1 MLDYPAWSP
10 DGSNIACTIVNRTW
24 NVAGLLAIRLSDATH
39 REIGT
44 RRWNLAKHLAW
55 VGIRD
60 LVLTARQPGD
70 EVMQLWDVSISTGQT
85 RRLTADLDSYDWFS
99 VTRDGRTIA
108 ASQSR
113 TLTSV
118 WAVEPNK
125 PGSERQIAAAA
136 DQYGYVVGDA
146 DGTVLFTRGPGH
158 LTQVFRM
165 RADGSQQAQLTS
177 GGNHY
182 LPRPC
187 GPDGRILY
195 MAEQRSGFETWMM
208 DADGSN
214 AHLVFRHNGYTLH
227 DCSPDGRWIVHTSN
241 ESGLQRLWRTS
252 SDGSVNQKL
261 SDGWAMCPSVSPDGR
276 WIAAFYAERPASTQY
291 APEAIAILPFE
302 GGAPLKIFTVDDSV
316 EQRFA
321 GLEWMPGSAAV
332 SYVRNESGAGNVWVQ
347 PTSGGPPR
355 KITNFARD
363 RVLHFGWS
371 RDGATVL
378 LTRALVTNDA
388 VLMHLLE

>member
-1 MLDYPAWSP
+1 
-10 DGSNIACTIVNRTW
+10 
-24 NVAGLLAIRLSDATH
+24 
-39 REIGT
+39 
-44 RRWNLAKHLAW
+44 
-55 VGIRD
+55 
-60 LVLTARQPGD
+60 
-70 EVMQLWDVSISTGQT
+70 
-85 RRLTADLDSYDWFS
+85 
-99 VTRDGRTIA
+99 
-108 ASQSR
+108 
-113 TLTSV
+113 
-118 WAVEPNK
+118 
-125 PGSERQIAAAA
+125 
-136 DQYGYVVGDA
+136 
-146 DGTVLFTRGPGH
+146 
-158 LTQVFRM
+158 
-165 RADGSQQAQLTS
+165 
-177 GGNHY
+177 
-182 LPRPC
+182 
-187 GPDGRILY
+187 
-195 MAEQRSGFETWMM
+195 M

-241 ESGLQRLWRTS
+241 ETGLQRLWRTS

-261 SDGWAMCPSVSPDGR
+261 SDGWAMSPSVSSDGR

-302 GGAPLKIFTVDDSV
+302 GGAPLKVFPIDDSV
-316 EQRFA
+316 DQRFA

-332 SYVRNESGAGNVWVQ
+332 SYIRHESGAGNVWVQ